1 MFSFFDKVLLKYQC
15 GFRKGFST
23 QQYPLAL
30 FEKWKR
36 PIDNGEPFGALII
49 NLSKAFYCHDNK
61 LFIVKLNAY
70 GSNLSALK
78 LVYDYTSYIKLAS
91 FVYIL
96 RCRQKKMLKKL
107 SDLE

>member
-1 MFSFFDKVLLKYQC
+1 MSSFFDKILLKYQC
-15 GFRKGFST
+15 GFRKD
-23 QQYPLAL
+23 PLDL
-30 FEKWKR
+30 LKKWKR
-36 PIDNGEPFGALII
+36 AIDNDEPFGALLID
-49 NLSKAFYCHDNK
+49 LLKAFDYLDNK